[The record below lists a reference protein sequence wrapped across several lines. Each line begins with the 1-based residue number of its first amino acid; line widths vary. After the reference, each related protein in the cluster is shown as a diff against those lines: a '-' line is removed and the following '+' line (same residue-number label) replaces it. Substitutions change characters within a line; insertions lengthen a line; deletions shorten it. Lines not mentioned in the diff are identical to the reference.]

1 MILPC
6 FKELSLNST
15 LFLVPKKFNK
25 GLRVLLDLVG
35 GLILSSDSPLDFHSK
50 ICLVSPNF

>member
-6 FKELSLNST
+6 FKELSLNYN
-15 LFLVPKKFNK
+15 LILVPRKFNK

-50 ICLVSPNF
+50 ICLVLPNF

>member
-1 MILPC
+1 MPC
-6 FKELSLNST
+6 FKELSLNSN
-15 LFLVPKKFNK
+15 LILVQRKFNK

-50 ICLVSPNF
+50 IRLVLPNF